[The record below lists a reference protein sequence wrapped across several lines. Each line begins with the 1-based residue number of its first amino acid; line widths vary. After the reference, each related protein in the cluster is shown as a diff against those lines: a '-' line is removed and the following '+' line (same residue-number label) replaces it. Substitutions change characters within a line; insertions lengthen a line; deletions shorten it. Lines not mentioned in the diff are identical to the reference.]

1 MIQETIAPD
10 DLAAGAGSEPPPATP
25 QPQATE
31 PVPEPAPEVSRPLS
45 PAQDATVREA
55 VSEEV
60 KDEAQRASSPALPVA
75 VDVRSLSLAV
85 LAVLAS
91 LFVLHWAK
99 EIFIPVLLGL
109 LLSYALSPLVNW
121 LEPYRVPRSLS
132 AGILLLALMAGMGS
146 AVYALRDDASDLV
159 ETLPVAAQKVRQALR
174 EQQAGK
180 NTSALEKVQKAASQI
195 EQAAAESGTNA
206 APARG
211 VTRVVIERPRFNITD
226 YLWTGTVGL
235 LTLLAQI
242 AMVMFLTFFLMASG
256 DTFRRK
262 LVKLAGPTLSSKK
275 ITVQALD
282 EINVQIQRYLQV
294 QLLCSVLVGLLTW
307 LALAWI
313 GLEHAA
319 VWGIAAGVTN
329 MIPYVGSLLIVGA
342 TGLVGFLQFGSL
354 DMTLLVAGASV
365 LIHTVIGNLLTPWL
379 TSRAGR
385 MNPVAVFVGLLAW
398 GWLWGVWGLLLG
410 IPILMV
416 IKTIC
421 DRVEDLKPVGEF
433 LGS

>member
-1 MIQETIAPD
+1 MH
-10 DLAAGAGSEPPPATP
+10 
-25 QPQATE
+25 
-31 PVPEPAPEVSRPLS
+31 
-45 PAQDATVREA
+45 EA
-55 VSEEV
+55 VSAAAEDDRRE
-60 KDEAQRASSPALPVA
+60 KARPDLPVA
-75 VDVRSLSLAV
+75 VDVRSISLAL

-99 EIFIPVLLGL
+99 QIFIPVLLGL
-109 LLSYALSPLVNW
+109 LLSYALSPVVNW
-121 LEPYRVPRSLS
+121 LEPYRVPRPLS
-132 AGILLLALMAGMGS
+132 AGLLLLALVASMGS
-146 AVYALRDDASDLV
+146 AAYALRDDASDLV
-159 ETLPVAAQKVRQALR
+159 ESLPVAAQKVRQALR
-174 EQQAGK
+174 ERQDNK
-180 NTSALEKVQKAASQI
+180 NASALEKVQKAATQI
-195 EQAAAESGTNA
+195 EQAAAESAAAA
-206 APARG
+206 APSRG

-226 YLWTGTVGL
+226 YLWTGTLGL
-235 LTLLAQI
+235 LAFLAQ
-242 AMVMFLTFFLMASG
+242 AVMVMFLTFFLMASG

-282 EINVQIQRYLQV
+282 EITLQIQRYLQV
-294 QLLCSVLVGLLTW
+294 QLLCSVLVGVLTW
-307 LALAWI
+307 LALMWI

-342 TGLVGFLQFGSL
+342 TSLVGFVQFGSL

-398 GWLWGVWGLLLG
+398 GWLWGMWGLLLG

-421 DRVEDLKPVGEF
+421 DRVDDLKPVGEF

>member
-1 MIQETIAPD
+1 MIQDTVTPSDALAHDPVD
-10 DLAAGAGSEPPPATP
+10 DLRPPANAPAPVASATAKAAGH
-25 QPQATE
+25 
-31 PVPEPAPEVSRPLS
+31 PLS
-45 PAQDATVREA
+45 PAQGATVDAA
-55 VSEEV
+55 VSEQAS
-60 KDEAQRASSPALPVA
+60 DDAREAANPALPLT
-75 VDVRSLSLAV
+75 VDVRSLSLAL

-99 EIFIPVLLGL
+99 QIFIPVMLGL
-109 LLSYALSPLVNW
+109 LLSYALSPVVNW
-121 LEPYRVPRSLS
+121 LQPYRVPRSLS
-132 AGILLLALMAGMGS
+132 AGLLLLALTAGIGS
-146 AVYALRDDASDLV
+146 AGYALRDDANDLL
-159 ETLPVAAQKVRQALR
+159 ESLPVAAQKVRQALR
-174 EQQAGK
+174 ERQAAN

-195 EQAAAESGTNA
+195 EQAAAESGTSA

-235 LTLLAQI
+235 LTLLAQ
-242 AMVMFLTFFLMASG
+242 ATMVMFLTFFLMASG

-282 EINVQIQRYLQV
+282 EINLQIQRYLQV
-294 QLLCSVLVGLLTW
+294 QLLCSVLVGVLTW
-307 LALAWI
+307 LALEWI

-342 TGLVGFLQFGSL
+342 TSLVGFLQFGNL
-354 DMTLLVAGASV
+354 EMTLLVAGASV

-385 MNPVAVFVGLLAW
+385 MNPVAVFIGLLAW
-398 GWLWGVWGLLLG
+398 GWLWGMWGLLLG

-416 IKTIC
+416 IKTVC

>member
-1 MIQETIAPD
+1 MIQEP
-10 DLAAGAGSEPPPATP
+10 LASSAVSTDPASHHSASP
-25 QPQATE
+25 
-31 PVPEPAPEVSRPLS
+31 PLS
-45 PAQDATVREA
+45 PAQDATVSEA

-60 KDEAQRASSPALPVA
+60 KDEAREASSPALPVT
-75 VDVRSLSLAV
+75 VDVRSLSLAI

-99 EIFIPVLLGL
+99 QIFIPVLLGL

-132 AGILLLALMAGMGS
+132 AGLLLLALMVGMAS
-146 AVYALRDDASDLV
+146 AVYALRDDASELV
-159 ETLPVAAQKVRQALR
+159 ESLPVAAQKVRQALR
-174 EQQAGK
+174 EHRAGQ

-235 LTLLAQI
+235 LTLLAQ
-242 AMVMFLTFFLMASG
+242 ATMVMFLTFFLLASG

-262 LVKLAGPTLSSKK
+262 LVKLVGPTLSSKK

-282 EINVQIQRYLQV
+282 EINLQIQRYLQV
-294 QLLCSVLVGLLTW
+294 QLLCSVLVGVLTW

-329 MIPYVGSLLIVGA
+329 MIPYVGSLLIVSA
-342 TGLVGFLQFGSL
+342 TSLVGFLQFGSL
-354 DMTLLVAGASV
+354 DMMLLVAGASV
-365 LIHTVIGNLLTPWL
+365 LIHTIVGNLLTPWL

-398 GWLWGVWGLLLG
+398 GWLWGIWGLLLG

-416 IKTIC
+416 IKTVC

>member
-1 MIQETIAPD
+1 MIQEPD
-10 DLAAGAGSEPPPATP
+10 PPPIAAP
-25 QPQATE
+25 PMAANPSASASAGVSLNPEQAI
-31 PVPEPAPEVSRPLS
+31 
-45 PAQDATVREA
+45 TVQEA
-55 VSEEV
+55 VSASAE
-60 KDEAQRASSPALPVA
+60 DERREKVSPDLPVT
-75 VDVRSLSLAV
+75 VDVRSLSLAL

-99 EIFIPVLLGL
+99 QIFIPVLLGL
-109 LLSYALSPLVNW
+109 LLSYALSPVVNW
-121 LEPYRVPRSLS
+121 LEPYRVPRPLS
-132 AGILLLALMAGMGS
+132 AGLLLVALVASMGS
-146 AVYALRDDASDLV
+146 AAYGLRDDASDLV
-159 ETLPVAAQKVRQALR
+159 ESLPLAAQKVRQALR
-174 EQQAGK
+174 DRQDSQNA
-180 NTSALEKVQKAASQI
+180 SALEKVQKAASQI
-195 EQAAAESGTNA
+195 EQAAAESGAAA

-226 YLWTGTVGL
+226 YLWTGTLGL
-235 LTLLAQI
+235 LTFVAQA

-275 ITVQALD
+275 ITLQALD
-282 EINVQIQRYLQV
+282 EINLQIQRYLQV
-294 QLLCSVLVGLLTW
+294 QLLCSLLVGVLTW
-307 LALAWI
+307 LALMWI

-398 GWLWGVWGLLLG
+398 GWLWGMWGLLLG

-421 DRVEDLKPVGEF
+421 DRVDDLKPVGEF

>member
-1 MIQETIAPD
+1 MIQEPVAPSVRD
-10 DLAAGAGSEPPPATP
+10 NASANAPSATSVATP
-25 QPQATE
+25 ADLPASVSLDPEQA
-31 PVPEPAPEVSRPLS
+31 S
-45 PAQDATVREA
+45 TVQEA
-55 VSEEV
+55 VSEAASDA
-60 KDEAQRASSPALPVA
+60 DERRDKASPDLPVT
-75 VDVRSLSLAV
+75 VDVRSISLAL

-99 EIFIPVLLGL
+99 QIFIPILLGL
-109 LLSYALSPLVNW
+109 LLSYAFSPVVNW
-121 LEPYRVPRSLS
+121 LEPYRVPRPLS
-132 AGILLLALMAGMGS
+132 AGLLLLALVASMGS
-146 AVYALRDDASDLV
+146 AAYGLRDDASDLV
-159 ETLPVAAQKVRQALR
+159 ESLPVAAQKVRQALR
-174 EQQAGK
+174 ERQDSK
-180 NTSALEKVQKAASQI
+180 NASALEKVQKAASQI
-195 EQAAAESGTNA
+195 EQAAAESGAAA

-226 YLWTGTVGL
+226 YLWTGTLGL
-235 LTLLAQI
+235 LAFMAQA

-275 ITVQALD
+275 ITLQALD
-282 EINVQIQRYLQV
+282 EINMQIQRYLQV
-294 QLLCSVLVGLLTW
+294 QLLCSLLVGVLTW
-307 LALAWI
+307 LALMWI

-319 VWGIAAGVTN
+319 VWGIAAAVTN
-329 MIPYVGSLLIVGA
+329 LIPYVGSLLIVGA

-398 GWLWGVWGLLLG
+398 GWLWGMWGLLLG

-421 DRVEDLKPVGEF
+421 DRVDDLKPVGEF